1 MTQLTIVTTAATMFR
16 TLNILRLRPALQRPL
31 RSFSSA
37 NSHRTFARFSPW
49 SDNFAGTQRT
59 RTFLQS
65 ISYAILIVGATEL
78 VDSYL
83 LVRVKRVFLFMNLLQ
98 KDYSRSNGSS
108 MTNPSMHL
116 LANCHKP
123 SRSCAIHFLYRML
136 S

>member
-1 MTQLTIVTTAATMFR
+1 MFR
-16 TLNILRLRPALQRPL
+16 TLNIQRLRPALQRPL

-37 NSHRTFARFSPW
+37 KSQQAFARFSPW

-59 RTFLQS
+59 RILLQS
-65 ISYAILIVGATEL
+65 ISYAILIVGAAEL

-83 LVRVKRVFLFMNLLQ
+83 LVRDKRVFLFMNLLPN
-98 KDYSRSNGSS
+98 DYYRSNGFSI
-108 MTNPSMHL
+108 TNGSMHL

-123 SRSCAIHFLYRML
+123 LRSCAIHFLYQTL